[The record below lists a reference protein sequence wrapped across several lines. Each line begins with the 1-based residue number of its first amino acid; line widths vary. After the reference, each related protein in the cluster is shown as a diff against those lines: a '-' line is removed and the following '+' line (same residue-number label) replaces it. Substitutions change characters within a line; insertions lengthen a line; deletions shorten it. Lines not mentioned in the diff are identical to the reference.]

1 MSRRSRAARKPAP
14 AGAPRSSAAASPAPL
29 VPLGALAAGF
39 GLLLV
44 SGGASAQTAVPTP
57 PASASTPASTE
68 AVLPEVKVKG
78 VAEES
83 SKDNLQTNRTNIGKG
98 TQDIRDIPQSI
109 NVVTE
114 KLINDARLDTLRQA
128 LHYTAG
134 ITFAAT
140 ENGTDQD
147 IRMRG
152 FPVASTGD
160 LLIDGMKD
168 PSQYDRDS
176 FNYDRIEVM
185 RGSASMLFGRG
196 STGGVIN
203 QVTKKPQ
210 LMDLTQ
216 VLATVGT
223 GYSRR
228 VTGDFNIRTGE
239 ESALRINAMYNTAEN
254 YGARIKKEGL
264 APTYSWGIG
273 TKDEFTVGLFHLNV
287 NNTPMN
293 SLRYLDGTV
302 ATSISPE
309 KFYGTA
315 SDYLKGEANYG
326 TGSWKHRFDDG
337 GELRTQFR
345 TGTYRRD
352 TWPTAAGYCSVALT
366 TAGACP
372 AGAPAVTNES
382 LGSMTRI
389 TRSGLAP
396 RKDNIRGTYVQSDYS
411 NKFNWFGLRN
421 DVLMGVDGAVEAAD
435 RYGAWGTVGTNFNKG
450 GTTLGWPD
458 DGQVVNISPKYRKTS
473 DYAGRSFGTYFQD
486 LLWLTPNW
494 KLLGGIRYDRF
505 SADMNQINY
514 ANATTANAVS
524 TSSSKLSYP
533 SLWSYRTGVLYQ
545 PTATQSY
552 HISYGTSFNTSADTY
567 QYTTQA
573 IANVPAEKSQN
584 TEIGAKL
591 DWLEGNLSTRFAL
604 YRTEKFN
611 ERTTDADF
619 AGTTPVLSGKRH
631 SQGFEMDIVGRI
643 TPKLEVYVSYSLI
656 QEAKIDQVGTAA
668 TGAGQ
673 PVGLSPRHSG
683 AVWLSYQALP
693 KLRFAGGARGASE
706 NRPLLGTSGA
716 ASQVAK
722 APGYVVYD
730 AMAEYTFTPD
740 LFAQVNITNLANKT
754 YGDQLY
760 PGFYT
765 VGEPRS
771 VKLTLGYRY

>member
-1 MSRRSRAARKPAP
+1 
-14 AGAPRSSAAASPAPL
+14 
-29 VPLGALAAGF
+29 
-39 GLLLV
+39 
-44 SGGASAQTAVPTP
+44 
-57 PASASTPASTE
+57 
-68 AVLPEVKVKG
+68 
-78 VAEES
+78 
-83 SKDNLQTNRTNIGKG
+83 
-98 TQDIRDIPQSI
+98 
-109 NVVTE
+109 
-114 KLINDARLDTLRQA
+114 
-128 LHYTAG
+128 
-134 ITFAAT
+134 
-140 ENGTDQD
+140 
-147 IRMRG
+147 
-152 FPVASTGD
+152 
-160 LLIDGMKD
+160 
-168 PSQYDRDS
+168 
-176 FNYDRIEVM
+176 
-185 RGSASMLFGRG
+185 
-196 STGGVIN
+196 VIN

-228 VTGDFNIRTGE
+228 VVGDFNVRTGE
-239 ESALRINAMYNTAEN
+239 TSALRINAMYNTAEN

-302 ATSISPE
+302 ATNIQPQN
-309 KFYGTA
+309 FYGTA

-345 TGTYRRD
+345 SGTYRRD
-352 TWPTAAGYCSVALT
+352 TWPTTAGYCSVALV
-366 TAGACP
+366 AGACP

-382 LGSMTRI
+382 LGSLTRI
-389 TRSGLAP
+389 TRTGLAP

-458 DGQVVNISPKYRKTS
+458 DGQVVNILPKYRKTS

-533 SLWSYRTGVLYQ
+533 SLWSYRTGLLYQ

-591 DWLEGNLSTRFAL
+591 DWLDGNLSTRFAL

-673 PVGLSPRHSG
+673 AVGLSPRHSG

-740 LFAQVNITNLANKT
+740 LFAQVNVTNLANKT

-765 VGEPRS
+765 VGEARS